1 MRILQMKRLGAGHL
15 PVFFA
20 ICFVTMLGCTYAV
33 SVWRGDIDP
42 VFPYISASGDAR
54 PESCIFSMMLS
65 VCSFFSVLLIILRY
79 SLVVELNRSSD
90 LKLKAVNR
98 LAFYVGISSG
108 VGMFIVANF
117 QETAVVQVHL
127 FGAFLCFGSGC
138 VYMLLQSWVTYRMSP
153 LFNGPQ
159 IAHIRLAIALAGTIS
174 FATAFSFGLMAA
186 NTFHYYY
193 PDRPTPRPWTRK
205 HGLLPGYD
213 LHCISAIAEWT
224 LALLKMAFLLS
235 YSREFEKIRVELG
248 VQPLVSHLDQSPIW
262 HYFPRELLELTP
274 SRGRLSLEKWA
285 PLARSDN
292 PSNPPPLPFD
302 PLGRPCHRSASSLLA
317 AWRSLIV

>member
-90 LKLKAVNR
+90 LNLKAINR
-98 LAFYVGISSG
+98 LALYKLLLFKSTSS
-108 VGMFIVANF
+108 
-117 QETAVVQVHL
+117 
-127 FGAFLCFGSGC
+127 
-138 VYMLLQSWVTYRMSP
+138 SWVTYRMSP

-262 HYFPRELLELTP
+262 Q
-274 SRGRLSLEKWA
+274 SVIDLS
-285 PLARSDN
+285 
-292 PSNPPPLPFD
+292 
-302 PLGRPCHRSASSLLA
+302 SSP
-317 AWRSLIV
+317 